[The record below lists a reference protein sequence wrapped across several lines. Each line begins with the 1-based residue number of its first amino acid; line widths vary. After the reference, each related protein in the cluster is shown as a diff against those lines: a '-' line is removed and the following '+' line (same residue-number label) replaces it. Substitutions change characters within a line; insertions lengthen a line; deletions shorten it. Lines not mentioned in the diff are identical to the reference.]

1 MTKSFRTLL
10 LGSTLLLSMAGAL
23 AAKPVAIKPAPIKPF
38 NAEYLATYMG
48 MQANAVMTLAPAGDN
63 RWKYSLNIEGGLAKL
78 SQSTT
83 FEDRNG
89 QWRPLSGNDTSMVL
103 IKKVKKDATYDWAKG
118 EARWSGD
125 VKPDRAGPVPLQA
138 GDLDAMLIN
147 LAIARD
153 VAAGKPLNYRMVDDG
168 RVKQLSYQPAGKEA
182 ITVDGKSQQASK
194 FTRTDGEK
202 QTVVWVVDGLPV
214 PARILQRKNG
224 KDEMDLQIK
233 SLR

>member
-10 LGSTLLLSMAGAL
+10 LGATLLLSVASAT
-23 AAKPVAIKPAPIKPF
+23 AAKPVAIKPF

-48 MQANAVMTLAPAGDN
+48 MQASAVMTLAPAGDN
-63 RWKYSLNIEGGLAKL
+63 RWKYSLNIDSGLAKL

-89 QWRPLSGNDTSMVL
+89 QWRPLSGNDTSLVL

-125 VKPDRAGPVPLQA
+125 VKPDRAGPVSLQA

-194 FTRTDGEK
+194 FTRADGEK

-224 KDEMDLQIK
+224 KDEMDLRIK